1 MLTLFLSMA
10 GPIVRISPDEIDIC
24 DVDIVKDM
32 SKTGSGFLK
41 SAWYDSLAV
50 GGYKNIFSVRDP
62 KAHSIRRRLLSS
74 PMADSS
80 LQAIE
85 PTIDAKA
92 RLAVSQ
98 MQKETKERGA
108 MDVFKW
114 WYFMSTDIIGEL
126 SFGESFQLLE
136 RGEVG
141 ASLLQTSLEYI
152 ANTTAYV
159 EKPVCDGS
167 GKASEAGNDRN
178 SIPYD
183 YQTCT
188 HAANTIFP

>member
-1 MLTLFLSMA
+1 MLPPRECPILINVDPFLFLGA

-24 DVDIVKDM
+24 DVDIMKDM

-98 MQKETKERGA
+98 MQNEMKERGA

-136 RGEVG
+136 RGEVRTP
-141 ASLLQTSLEYI
+141 LLQTFFEAIS
-152 ANTTAYV
+152 N
-159 EKPVCDGS
+159 
-167 GKASEAGNDRN
+167 ASA
-178 SIPYD
+178 SIRRKTSS
-183 YQTCT
+183 QWTWKG
-188 HAANTIFP
+188 FQS